1 MKLLDKLHME
11 QIVARSFLHALIVG
25 FDSFDNVSDT
35 LDTRHA
41 LLILNHA
48 LDCAHKYADEAGDFE
63 QMENPSRTLIM
74 SHHYINK
81 IGEVIHDL
89 IDRDPKPDK
98 VPTSTRDKWH
108 TEIREAFLER
118 LIIANKFANNGEVII
133 DSDGDACSP
142 QYAAY
147 DALQNSLK
155 YQYRDEEIGFTE
167 FMAKRE
173 YLTDLY
179 EICFL
184 KANP

>member
-25 FDSFDNVSDT
+25 FDSFDKMSDT

-63 QMENPSRTLIM
+63 QMESPSKALIM

-81 IGEVIHDL
+81 IGEVIHEL
-89 IDRDPKPDK
+89 IDRDPKPDN
-98 VPTSTRDKWH
+98 VPTFTSDKWCS
-108 TEIREAFLER
+108 EIRDGFFHR
-118 LIIANKFANNGEVII
+118 YIIANMLMDSGEKIY
-133 DSDGDACSP
+133 DSDGDECTP

-147 DALQNSLK
+147 DALSSELK
-155 YQYRDEEIGFTE
+155 NQYLLDNIGFTE
-167 FMAKRE
+167 FTAKRE
-173 YLTDLY
+173 YLMDIY
-179 EICFL
+179 NICFL
-184 KANP
+184 KAKP